1 MKRHLIL
8 VTAAISLAGCVVKA
22 GPDYAPPAVA
32 APEAFGPALAALP
45 AGTERPEGWWRG
57 FEDPDLD
64 RLVDGALDDGL
75 EVAAALARLDE
86 ARALARSADA
96 ARYPTLDAQGAAGI
110 ERVLSGGGPAVRGT
124 TRTAAGSAIL
134 EWSPDLFGGRTR
146 AFEAASAQERQRA
159 ALLADAARLTVA
171 DVARQYVEVRRAGAR
186 LGLLKTSLE
195 LQNQTLGIVQSRRE
209 AGLAADLDVNRAAAE
224 VAETRARRGA
234 LDLSG
239 EAARN
244 ALAVLQGLAP
254 ADGAVT
260 LDGDLRVPVFAGG
273 PAPGTPRDLLRRRP
287 DLSAAEA
294 NLARATAEIG
304 VAAAEL
310 YPSLTLP
317 GRLTADVT
325 DVSTGGVVKQV
336 VGLLSATLDVPLF
349 DGGGRRARVDA
360 ARARAREALVV
371 YRQTLLTALGEAET
385 ALVAIRGARDSRAD
399 YQAAVDAS
407 EKAFR
412 QANALYREGLASFI
426 DILDAQRT
434 LISNREALVDAE
446 ADLALAIIDFYTAAG
461 APVPGRAV
469 DQGRM

>member
-1 MKRHLIL
+1 MTRIL
-8 VTAAISLAGCVVKA
+8 VLAAALALAGCVKA
-22 GPDYAPPAVA
+22 GPDYVPPAVD
-32 APEAFGPALAALP
+32 APRSFGPALAALP
-45 AGTERPEGWWRG
+45 EASERPGGWWRG
-57 FEDPDLD
+57 FEDADLD
-64 RLVDGALDDGL
+64 RLVAGALRGGL
-75 EVAAALARLDE
+75 ELSAALARLDE

-96 ARYPTLDAQGAAGI
+96 ARYPRLDAQGAAGI
-110 ERVLSGGGPAVRGT
+110 ERVLSGGGPGGRAT
-124 TRTAAGSAIL
+124 TRSASGSAIL

-146 AFEAASAQERQRA
+146 AFEAATAEQRRRA
-159 ALLADAARLTVA
+159 ALLADTARLTVA
-171 DVARQYVEVRRAGAR
+171 DVARQYVKVRRSGAR
-186 LGLLKTSLE
+186 LGLLETSLE
-195 LQNQTLGIVQSRRE
+195 LQNQTLGIVRSRRE

-224 VAETRARRGA
+224 VAETRARRGD

-244 ALAVLQGLAP
+244 ALAVLQGVPPTA
-254 ADGAVT
+254 GASG
-260 LDGDLRVPVFAGG
+260 LDREHRVPVFDGG

-287 DLSAAEA
+287 DLAAAEA

-325 DVSTGGVVKQV
+325 DVGAGGVVKQV

-349 DGGGRRARVDA
+349 DAGGRRARVEA
-360 ARARAREALVV
+360 ARARTREALAV
-371 YRQTLLTALGEAET
+371 YRRTLLTALSEAET
-385 ALVAIRGARDSRAD
+385 ALVAIRGARASRAD
-399 YQAAVDAS
+399 YRAAVEAS

-412 QANALYREGLASFI
+412 QADALYREGLASFI

-446 ADLALAIIDFYTAAG
+446 ADLALSIIDFYAAIG
-461 APVPGRAV
+461 APVPREGEAEGRI
-469 DQGRM
+469 